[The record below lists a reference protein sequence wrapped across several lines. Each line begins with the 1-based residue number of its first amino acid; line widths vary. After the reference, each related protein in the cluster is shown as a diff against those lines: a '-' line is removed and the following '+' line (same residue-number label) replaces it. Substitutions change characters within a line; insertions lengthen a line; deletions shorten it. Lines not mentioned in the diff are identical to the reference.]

1 MPVARTQRTRHH
13 GLLRSPRREV
23 TCSCPEHHKAPRK
36 CDSVRRR
43 GIVSLPRLLR
53 GPRHALMCPGGKAPQ
68 GAYVDSTES
77 GTGTRT
83 SERSQPHR
91 ADRPHR
97 PLGRPAPPS
106 PLQDEAPPHGTN
118 RPRMMKPFI
127 PQAITA
133 SASSQAHIEKH
144 QHTHLYYPW
153 RISNDE
159 CRSVS

>member
-1 MPVARTQRTRHH
+1 MRFGSTTGHCIPAAR
-13 GLLRSPRREV
+13 P
-23 TCSCPEHHKAPRK
+23 P
-36 CDSVRRR
+36 
-43 GIVSLPRLLR
+43 
-53 GPRHALMCPGGKAPQ
+53 GPLHALMCPGGKAPQ

-83 SERSQPHR
+83 SERPQPHR

-133 SASSQAHIEKH
+133 SASSRSILRSINILTCIIHGEYRMMNAEACPDPEMAERPTTLPDH
-144 QHTHLYYPW
+144 QQKTH
-153 RISNDE
+153 RE
-159 CRSVS
+159 